1 MTQQRQLALGIK
13 NLLDA
18 VSGQSTDHLTEVDTD
33 LLQTSL
39 LITEAIEKL
48 AASFLA
54 IHAAVTTQQGIVD
67 SLLADGTTEGTTH
80 ENARIQIDAL
90 RADIGRHVNAAITGL
105 QFQDMTS
112 QLIDRSRN
120 RIFGL
125 HESLTV
131 LRECAVQIKE
141 RTAPGELVT
150 QLDQTREAVSRHS
163 SKLDGALRKS
173 VSQTHLESGD
183 IELF

>member
-1 MTQQRQLALGIK
+1 MTEQRSLALGIK

-39 LITEAIEKL
+39 LITEAIDKL

-67 SLLADGTTEGTTH
+67 ALLVSAATQEI
-80 ENARIQIDAL
+80 ARAQIDAL
-90 RADIGRHVNAAITGL
+90 RVEIGNHVNSAITGL

-120 RIFGL
+120 RILGL

-131 LRECAVQIKE
+131 LHECAVKINEQM
-141 RTAPGELVT
+141 APGELVS
-150 QLDQTREAVSRHS
+150 QLDQTRDAVSRHS

>member
-1 MTQQRQLALGIK
+1 MTQQRSLTLGIK
-13 NLLDA
+13 NLLGA
-18 VSGQSTDHLTEVDTD
+18 VSGQSIDHLTEVDTD

-39 LITEAIEKL
+39 LITEAIDKL

-54 IHAAVTTQQGIVD
+54 IHAAVNVQQGIVD
-67 SLLADGTTEGTTH
+67 TLLGDGSDHDAE
-80 ENARIQIDAL
+80 RKKIDAL
-90 RADIGRHVNAAITGL
+90 RVEIGGHVNAAITSL

-112 QLIDRSRN
+112 QLVDRSRN
-120 RIFGL
+120 RILGL

-131 LRECAVQIKE
+131 LRDCAAQISE
-141 RTAPGELVT
+141 QIALGALAM
-150 QLDQTREAVSRHS
+150 QLDQTREAVSQHS